1 MKELYH
7 CIIGNDKALHRG
19 FGNLPKMCRLVDLR
33 MKKLKVALADVCTLR
48 VIIIIIIIIIIPM
61 TIFIVLS
68 S

>member
-1 MKELYH
+1 
-7 CIIGNDKALHRG
+7 
-19 FGNLPKMCRLVDLR
+19 MCRLVDLR